1 MEFKSTLDKKDVERM
16 EESFD
21 SIFEDGSD
29 IAIGDIGNDDIDET
43 TPMDDKN
50 ADGKTVGEEMASK
63 SDKHAFKLPNMFGS
77 HPKTFN
83 DKTLEEKMTDIYEEY
98 KADTT
103 ITLSNIRDIAFR
115 TAAIK
120 GRWCSRLMAE
130 RVRYRR
136 LKEALDVLVEEIG
149 KMVDDKARTSSY
161 LSTKM
166 NRDKFINDNEEVKR
180 LRKEMYESK
189 QLQDY
194 YTFIYECIGDLGYVV
209 KNSLSVLELERGI

>member
-21 SIFEDGSD
+21 SIFEDSSD
-29 IAIGDIGNDDIDET
+29 IAIGDVENDDIDKNAPIDGQHVDNKSVDGEIT
-43 TPMDDKN
+43 SKTDKN
-50 ADGKTVGEEMASK
+50 T
-63 SDKHAFKLPNMFGS
+63 FKLLNMFGS
-77 HPKTFN
+77 NPKTFN

-136 LKEALDVLVEEIG
+136 LKESLDVLVEEIG
-149 KMVDDKARTSSY
+149 KMVDDKTRVSSY